1 MLIQSGRFRLQ
12 EKNFAQWLMPD
23 VFPLFKEKEYGD
35 GCKKAKYIE
44 K

>member
-1 MLIQSGRFRLQ
+1 
-12 EKNFAQWLMPD
+12 MPD

-44 K
+44 KWQKKTAIKELY